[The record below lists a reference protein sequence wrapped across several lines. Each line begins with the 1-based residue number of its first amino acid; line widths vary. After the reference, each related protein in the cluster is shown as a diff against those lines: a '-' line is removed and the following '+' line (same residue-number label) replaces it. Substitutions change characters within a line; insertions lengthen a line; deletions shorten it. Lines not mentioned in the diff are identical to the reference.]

1 MRADTADGGV
11 TGGRGDRAVMVGQLN
26 KEAVASHRDLSAVA
40 VFREALTLVSPNGR
54 WAVKDRV
61 KADDKNVMDAASPG
75 QAPGAALVAI
85 IDFKWLLASEGLHVH
100 VERLQRDRPYA
111 LECLAHA
118 AASPCDAVR
127 AAGLR
132 LRKALGLGTD

>member
-1 MRADTADGGV
+1 MV
-11 TGGRGDRAVMVGQLN
+11 GRGINAAGASHV
-26 KEAVASHRDLSAVA
+26 VASATA
-40 VFREALTLVSPNGR
+40 VFRGALTLVSPNGR
-54 WAVKDRV
+54 WSVKDRV
-61 KADDKNVMDAASPG
+61 KADDKTVMDAASPG
-75 QAPGAALVAI
+75 QGPGAALVAI

-100 VERLQRDRPYA
+100 VERLQRDRLYA

-132 LRKALGLGTD
+132 LRKALDLGTD